1 MPFNV
6 NAVTHALFGIIFCNT
21 VFALYPMYGKEFEE
35 AKIVDGKVVEAK
47 FVDGR
52 VVSSDDECN
61 DNDNKEE
68 TKKE

>member
-1 MPFNV
+1 
-6 NAVTHALFGIIFCNT
+6 
-21 VFALYPMYGKEFEE
+21 MYGKEFEE